1 MSSPEPE
8 NRIPDQV
15 NKALLVKWLR
25 GNPKPSVRDLALFG
39 LSAETQDLILRT
51 IELNPAL
58 EESILKIAD
67 LAYADGADSVQ

>member
-1 MSSPEPE
+1 VPVVPGSKDRE
-8 NRIPDQV
+8 QF
-15 NKALLVKWLR
+15 VKWLR

-39 LSAETQDLILRT
+39 LSAETQDLILKT

-58 EESILKIAD
+58 EDSILKIAD